1 MSIRFTTRE
10 IGSLA
15 KPSWRVKAFAGQP
28 LEEADLEEARRWG
41 SRLAVADHE
50 RLVGLLASGRVDE
63 TGLAEVDDW
72 AARYALALFERTG
85 LDVVYDGE
93 QRRTE
98 MYDHVASNAGGFEER
113 GLVRSFDNKY
123 YAKAALV
130 AQPALDE
137 PYDVDEYRFAAGHT
151 TRDVKVPLTGAYTM
165 VDWSYDEYYGSP
177 GELGGSRES
186 RTEGRRRFV
195 QDVAEHVIR
204 PNAQALADAGCSWL
218 QIDEPAAATRPD
230 EADLVV
236 LGFNVALAGVDA
248 ERKSMHICFSDYSSL
263 WPAVLELDA
272 CLELQ
277 LEFANRDSRE
287 LGTTDEA
294 RPGYAHTLELFRQEG
309 SPGVGLGVL
318 DIHSDFIEPAELV
331 RDRILYAAE
340 ALGDPGRIQVNP
352 DCGLRTRSWNVAYEK
367 LSRMV
372 EGTRLA
378 EHALNR

>member
-1 MSIRFTTRE
+1 VSIRFRTRE

-63 TGLAEVDDW
+63 TRLAEVDDW
-72 AARYALALFERTG
+72 AARYALALLERTG

-186 RTEGRRRFV
+186 RTGARRRFV

-218 QIDEPAAATRPD
+218 QIDEPAAAYLCR
-230 EADLVV
+230 
-236 LGFNVALAGVDA
+236 VAGRQSA
-248 ERKSMHICFSDYSSL
+248 ER
-263 WPAVLELDA
+263 AVCPERLDR
-272 CLELQ
+272 C
-277 LEFANRDSRE
+277 
-287 LGTTDEA
+287 DE
-294 RPGYAHTLELFRQEG
+294 
-309 SPGVGLGVL
+309 
-318 DIHSDFIEPAELV
+318 
-331 RDRILYAAE
+331 
-340 ALGDPGRIQVNP
+340 
-352 DCGLRTRSWNVAYEK
+352 
-367 LSRMV
+367 
-372 EGTRLA
+372 
-378 EHALNR
+378 